1 MNPEDIYQID
11 KDDHTYHTL
20 NERAGTY
27 DGSPGAVRLNLG
39 EGREEND
46 VEILDADDDASCV
59 SNLTNITDYSKRDLY
74 NKIKEMQ
81 ISLAN
86 QQGSSKEGTASD
98 GSPLKKTWTEGSAPQ
113 GNLESQQTTPGDE
126 GSPSHDDDS
135 SLSSTSSE
143 EEESGPAAAPSG

>member
-11 KDDHTYHTL
+11 QDDHTYHTL
-20 NERAGTY
+20 NERPGTY
-27 DGSPGAVRLNLG
+27 NGSPGAVRLDLG
-39 EGREEND
+39 KGREEND
-46 VEILDADDDASCV
+46 VEILDADDDNSCV
-59 SNLTNITDYSKRDLY
+59 SNLMNITDYSKRDLY

-98 GSPLKKTWTEGSAPQ
+98 GSPSQKTWGEGSAPQ
-113 GNLESQQTTPGDE
+113 GNSESQQTTPGEE
-126 GSPSHDDDS
+126 GSRSHDDDS

-143 EEESGPAAAPSG
+143 EEEPGPATAPSG